1 MGMNRTAQDL
11 AHGVDVRMLREP
23 MHENHLEWC
32 PEYTEG
38 SMPLAIIVKGK
49 GPTNPIWG
57 IEVTFE

>member
-49 GPTNPIWG
+49 GPTNPI
-57 IEVTFE
+57 